1 MAAALVSLANTLF
14 VVAVAT
20 SVNTSN
26 MNGVW
31 KTGKEK
37 TNVKCSVRNK
47 GSLQKRNKK
56 RVQCYTFFEGFTK
69 FSYI

>member
-31 KTGKEK
+31 KAGKEK
-37 TNVKCSVRNK
+37 TNIKCSVRNK
-47 GSLQKRNKK
+47 RSLQKRNTK
-56 RVQCYTFFEGFTK
+56 RFNVTL
-69 FSYI
+69 FSVAVAT